1 MRINH
6 KAAQIMA
13 MIRSGRM
20 INIGGRP
27 VLAPKPRKSA
37 TDRSRAYSIQLALAF
52 VAIYIIWGSTY
63 LAIRY
68 AVETIPPLVTAG
80 IRHSIAGTILLAW
93 AWARGFRPTRAHWL
107 SGLVVGAL
115 FFLIG
120 HGTLHWAEQYVG
132 SGLAALL
139 LATEPMFILVLA
151 WSMGQQ
157 KSSRLSALGLGLGVL
172 GVATLTG
179 VELTVRGSSPGTDG
193 SARGFFG
200 VVGGSGDLAE
210 AQAAFGRA
218 RAHGPPNDLR
228 RGDAA
233 RSCSTDG
240 RVSRHTLGGH
250 FFEVNLGIGVSDRL
264 WIGSRVHC
272 LYMAVAAMSP
282 GTGGDAHIRESS
294 CGCVSGLAARFRTA
308 DHASRVGVGGYPRSD
323 YLDPQRGADCGA
335 VRVCPRL
342 CAGQIGREMRLVI
355 ALQFGAHDPQMIH
368 ILATHGSKPCDNR
381 AGRTAGL
388 GGPSSRTRTRH

>member
-13 MIRSGRM
+13 MIRSGHM

-27 VLAPKPRKSA
+27 VLVPTPRKSA

-139 LATEPMFILVLA
+139 IATEPMFILVLA

-157 KSSRLSALGLGLGVL
+157 KISRLSALGLGLAVL

-179 VELTVRGSSPGTDG
+179 VELTVKGSSLLALMAVLVG
-193 SARGFFG
+193 SLAWSAG
-200 VVGGSGDLAE
+200 VVISPKLSL
-210 AQAAFGRA
+210 
-218 RAHGPPNDLR
+218 PS
-228 RGDAA
+228 DA
-233 RSCSTDG
+233 
-240 RVSRHTLGGH
+240 LG
-250 FFEVNLGIGVSDRL
+250 
-264 WIGSRVHC
+264 
-272 LYMAVAAMSP
+272 
-282 GTGGDAHIRESS
+282 
-294 CGCVSGLAARFRTA
+294 RTA
-308 DHASRVGVGGYPRSD
+308 PPT
-323 YLDPQRGADCGA
+323 LCGA
-335 VRVCPRL
+335 VML
-342 CAGQIGREMRLVI
+342 LAAA
-355 ALQFGAHDPQMIH
+355 ALTGEFH
-368 ILATHGSKPCDNR
+368 ATHWAGISSKSILGLAYLIVFGSVV
-381 AGRTAGL
+381 AFTAYTWLLQRCPPALVATHTYANPVVAVFL
-388 GGPSSRTRTRH
+388 GWLLASEPLTIRVVLASVAILGAIILIRRGEQTAVQSASVPVSAPARSVEKCA